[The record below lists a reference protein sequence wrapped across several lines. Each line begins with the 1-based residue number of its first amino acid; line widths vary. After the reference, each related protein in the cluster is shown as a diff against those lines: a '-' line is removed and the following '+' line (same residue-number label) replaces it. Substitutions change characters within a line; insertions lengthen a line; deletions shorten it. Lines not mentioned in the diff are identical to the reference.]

1 MTTPIITRNSW
12 FMILLLGLIWGATF
26 MVIEIAL
33 RGISP
38 FWLASGRIGFAAILT
53 LAIWL
58 IMGGRLFA
66 DRANA
71 PWMLLILISALSTAV
86 PFMLLSWG
94 IQYTTSSFAGISMAS
109 VALIVLP
116 LAHFLIPGEAMTLR
130 RTIGFVIGFVGV
142 LVLIGPQALALSG
155 AEGEVAGRIACIGA
169 AACYA
174 LSSVLMRRLPAID
187 PVGLSAV
194 GLLIGAL
201 VVIPAAIAIEGP
213 PPLPDGTTLFALA
226 VLGLIPTA
234 GANLLR
240 VLLIRSAG
248 PTFMS
253 LTNYMVPLWAVIF
266 GVTLL
271 GEALAPSLFFAM
283 ALILAGLLLS
293 QWGALRRLF
302 GG

>member
-1 MTTPIITRNSW
+1 MTAPNITRNSW
-12 FMILLLGLIWGATF
+12 LMIIALGLIWGATF

-33 RGISP
+33 RGITP
-38 FWLASGRIGFAAILT
+38 FWLAAARIGSAAALT
-53 LAIWL
+53 IAIWL
-58 IMGGRLFA
+58 PMGGRLFA
-66 DRANA
+66 DRAGA
-71 PWMLLILISALSTAV
+71 PWRMMIFISALSTAI

-116 LAHFLIPGEAMTLR
+116 LAHVLIPAEAMTLR
-130 RTIGFVIGFVGV
+130 RTIGFAIGFQGV
-142 LVLIGPQALALSG
+142 VVLIGPQALAPTG
-155 AEGEVAGRIACIGA
+155 TAGEFGGRIACIA
-169 AACYA
+169 AAGCYA
-174 LSSVLMRRLPAID
+174 LSSVLMRQLPAVD

-194 GLLIGAL
+194 GLMMGAM
-201 VVIPAAIAIEGP
+201 VVIPAAFLVEGP
-213 PPLPDGTTLFALA
+213 PPLPDGTTLLALG

-240 VLLIRSAG
+240 ILLIRSAG

-266 GVTLL
+266 GVSFLD
-271 GEALAPSLFFAM
+271 EALAPSLFIAM
-283 ALILAGLLLS
+283 ALILAGVFVS

-302 GG
+302 GR